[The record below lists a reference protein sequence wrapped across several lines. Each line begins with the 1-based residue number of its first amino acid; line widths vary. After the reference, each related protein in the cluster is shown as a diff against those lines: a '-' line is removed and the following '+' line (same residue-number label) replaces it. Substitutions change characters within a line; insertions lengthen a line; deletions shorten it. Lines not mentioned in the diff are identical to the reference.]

1 MNPRANTARVRAGK
15 KALHL
20 VVLQLQSLVFLFLF
34 QSRMCLNFAFINIY
48 IYIKASN
55 AVYTFTVAQ
64 FLAFHIPMLLVPAA
78 GQDEGKADAE
88 AVPAEACVSFSH
100 S

>member
-34 QSRMCLNFAFINIY
+34 QSRMCFCIYKYIY